1 MLMVDFETLQIKEV
15 EDYMIVDIPLDWN
28 SSFLDE
34 PVSVFTKSLNH
45 KVEYELDKH
54 LFRKPVLFRFLTR
67 LEAADLEIIVN
78 NLVDAIVY
86 YIVGPERKKEANY
99 ATTAYEGDRLDV
111 PETLSHILMLDG
123 TIKTC
128 IINKL
133 DTDVFNIQIS
143 DKKDKTFFSLT
154 EVAENATEV
163 VIEFKEE

>member
-1 MLMVDFETLQIKEV
+1 MLMVDFEKLEMKEV
-15 EDYMIVDIPLDWN
+15 GDYMIVDIPLDWH
-28 SSFLDE
+28 STFLDE
-34 PVSVFTKSLNH
+34 PVSVFTRNLNQ

-67 LEAADLEIIVN
+67 LEEEDLEIIVN
-78 NLVDAIVY
+78 NLIDAIVY

-133 DTDVFNIQIS
+133 DVDVFNIQIL
-143 DKKDKTFFSLT
+143 DRKDKIFFSLT
-154 EVAENATEV
+154 EVAENAEEV

>member
-34 PVSVFTKSLNH
+34 PVSVFTKSLNQ